1 MRREEEDRE
10 EEGTRGRKISRR
22 GNSAFNCFACFRVL
36 PFVRP
41 PPRSPGPGL
50 DLGLSPG
57 VLLLRGPG
65 PCAPLFLAPGCS
77 QRLFMKLNPGSGGPR
92 ACVTNPEGVS
102 RGVRGG
108 TRGPASVLGL
118 APADSGE
125 ARERASP
132 RPRSARPASPSPQR
146 RRGSVQSGRVLLFS
160 RFCATLYHTRPCSGM
175 RVFRAR
181 PHRARLPGSP
191 LELPLASLTRDRSRR
206 DPQTHALRETR
217 PRPARAQHHGKEG
230 SKRKPRPS
238 WEGPSG
244 CSAENHRPVLRTLQ
258 ISLSDTWI

>member
-1 MRREEEDRE
+1 M
-10 EEGTRGRKISRR
+10 
-22 GNSAFNCFACFRVL
+22 
-36 PFVRP
+36 RP

-50 DLGLSPG
+50 DPGLSPG

-65 PCAPLFLAPGCS
+65 PCAPLFLAPACS
-77 QRLFMKLNPGSGGPR
+77 QRLFMKLSPGWGPR

-160 RFCATLYHTRPCSGM
+160 RFCATLYHTGPCSGM

-181 PHRARLPGSP
+181 PHRARLPRFP
-191 LELPLASLTRDRSRR
+191 SRAAAR
-206 DPQTHALRETR
+206 IPHPGPQPAGPPNPRPQGDAAAPR
-217 PRPARAQHHGKEG
+217 PRSAPREGGQQAEAPAILGRAF
-230 SKRKPRPS
+230 RVFR
-238 WEGPSG
+238 
-244 CSAENHRPVLRTLQ
+244 
-258 ISLSDTWI
+258 

>member
-1 MRREEEDRE
+1 MFRLFPC
-10 EEGTRGRKISRR
+10 
-22 GNSAFNCFACFRVL
+22 SAICEASTTL
-36 PFVRP
+36 PWPRP
-41 PPRSPGPGL
+41 RPGPL
-50 DLGLSPG
+50 P
-57 VLLLRGPG
+57 RG
-65 PCAPLFLAPGCS
+65 LAPPWPRPLCAS
-77 QRLFMKLNPGSGGPR
+77 FPGSSMQPASVHETQPRLGGPR

-146 RRGSVQSGRVLLFS
+146 RRGSVQCGRVLLS

-230 SKRKPRPS
+230 SRRKPRPS